1 MNTPPEADVRSQPAA
16 PAPGIRAR
24 PGAEAAAA
32 GKPTEGWAGNS
43 ATAICH
49 RNPARACANDPAV
62 IRSGQPKPGAG
73 ATVHPLAT
81 GSHRRVQA
89 DAIPAGK
96 KNAKV
101 AVWSS

>member
-1 MNTPPEADVRSQPAA
+1 
-16 PAPGIRAR
+16 
-24 PGAEAAAA
+24 
-32 GKPTEGWAGNS
+32 
-43 ATAICH
+43 
-49 RNPARACANDPAV
+49 V

-101 AVWSS
+101 AAWSS